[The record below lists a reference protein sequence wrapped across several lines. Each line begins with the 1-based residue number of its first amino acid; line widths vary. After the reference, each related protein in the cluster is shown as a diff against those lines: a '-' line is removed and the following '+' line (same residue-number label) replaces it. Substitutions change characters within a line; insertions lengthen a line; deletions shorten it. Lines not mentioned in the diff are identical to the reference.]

1 MVVFMRVRSV
11 MLGDEI
17 STQLETAMFMKLNFI
32 MLGIRIL
39 VMSRVSWSQFKDRYF
54 REGRLS

>member
-1 MVVFMRVRSV
+1 